1 LEQNRETMKLR
12 GESGGVPSRAG
23 GAGGGSGAK
32 RAFTRKS
39 SSVKVV
45 KGTDGKNN
53 IDKNSTEDIMVQMRK
68 NGDLAKITA
77 LRTTGKPK
85 ATVKINTNPVKVK
98 AKAKPVKVKPSV
110 KVVGK
115 RVIKIKSNNL

>member
-1 LEQNRETMKLR
+1 MKLR

-23 GAGGGSGAK
+23 RAGGGSVAK

-39 SSVKVV
+39 SSVKVIPKKDMTTTV
-45 KGTDGKNN
+45 VDN
-53 IDKNSTEDIMVQMRK
+53 INATSRAGWLKSGINARGAARLVDI
-68 NGDLAKITA
+68 
-77 LRTTGKPK
+77 GKPK

-98 AKAKPVKVKPSV
+98 EKAKPVKVKPSV

>member
-1 LEQNRETMKLR
+1 MKLR

-23 GAGGGSGAK
+23 GAGGGSVAK
-32 RAFTRKS
+32 RAFTRK

-53 IDKNSTEDIMVQMRK
+53 MDKNSTADIMAQMRK

-98 AKAKPVKVKPSV
+98 EKAKPVKVKPSV

>member
-1 LEQNRETMKLR
+1 MKLR

-23 GAGGGSGAK
+23 GAGGGSVAK

-53 IDKNSTEDIMVQMRK
+53 MDKNATEDIMTQMRK

-98 AKAKPVKVKPSV
+98 EKAKPVKVKPSV